1 MKKEPKRTLLLF
13 FHSPK
18 HPDSKLVKRQILQD
32 PSFSAYVSGLDHLI
46 LFPVSIESFS
56 GWQCTT
62 SSSDRVLTI
71 YIIVVAFQYYIVT
84 VPSFVLVKKGNT
96 TLSVAGRCNGIVD
109 VQSVLMLLREN
120 TIDTTDSAS
129 ATSNNNIVFSETIS
143 EEADDELAVNN
154 IDNIASH
161 SSNISSNVS
170 STASIKDQTT
180 TLLKQQ
186 QSDYEASLA
195 KDRAKEW
202 DRREREANEERM
214 RLLER
219 QYEEERQ
226 ELVKKAQSLLDA
238 NPEPEDGIRL
248 AVQLPDGKKIA
259 RRFKPEH
266 PTALLYSFVDVHY
279 LPQPDAL
286 TDYRLQSLHPM
297 FHVSRDGT
305 LADHHPHL
313 TDTQHKLYVDLA
325 PAAGMTEEESA
336 GAESDVEDSR

>member
-1 MKKEPKRTLLLF
+1 M
-13 FHSPK
+13 
-18 HPDSKLVKRQILQD
+18 
-32 PSFSAYVSGLDHLI
+32 
-46 LFPVSIESFS
+46 
-56 GWQCTT
+56 
-62 SSSDRVLTI
+62 
-71 YIIVVAFQYYIVT
+71 AFQYYIVT

-120 TIDTTDSAS
+120 TIDTTDTAS

-259 RRFKPEH
+259 RRFKPEN